1 MDNLDLMTM
10 FNRSMNNAIQEV
22 REIEAIRASIKHPH
36 FKYAVYDKDNKS
48 VVYRWK
54 KPWKWFS
61 GKREVRV
68 KIAKFKMEGLAN
80 YERKKSS

>member
-1 MDNLDLMTM
+1 MNNLDLMTM
-10 FNRSMNNAIQEV
+10 FNTSMNKAIKDVQE
-22 REIEAIRASIKHPH
+22 INAIRASIKHPH
-36 FKYAVYDKDNKS
+36 FKYAVYDPEKKS

-68 KIAKFKMEGLAN
+68 KIAKFEMEGLAS
-80 YERKKSS
+80 YESKKSY